1 MLTVSGVSVPGLP
14 TERSCGI
21 DAETGTEFGGVPC
34 LSLLISA
41 IGVWSTATPGA
52 SSSGKLLESMD
63 LNQCKSDDRIQSL
76 TWFLHLSLQYSYHRL
91 DPRGPTRGYAGVTDG
106 KEKMGVIV

>member
-14 TERSCGI
+14 TEPSCGI
-21 DAETGTEFGGVPC
+21 DAETGTEIGDVPC
-34 LSLLISA
+34 PSVLITA
-41 IGVWSTATPGA
+41 IGVSTATPGA
-52 SSSGKLLESMD
+52 TSSGKLLEGMD

-91 DPRGPTRGYAGVTDG
+91 DPR
-106 KEKMGVIV
+106 